1 MIFFLIGYFCG
12 IGYFT
17 TATWSMA
24 IDLVVWT
31 LLFWGY
37 CLAEIAVGRKMEA
50 SEEGVS
56 MLMNFG
62 GGMAG
67 GCSLFMFCWFFFGWN
82 RAIWWYFLF
91 LFLGWIPHF
100 IPGGYTLCLFL
111 LKKMGWIAPVLPS
124 WAMILV
130 IAMDVFS
137 LVATILAIIFWRT
150 SANKKNKLNR
160 YYSKR

>member
-17 TATWSMA
+17 TAKWSMG

-31 LLFWGY
+31 LLFWGAS
-37 CLAEIAVGRKMEA
+37 LVLIATGHKMEE
-50 SEEGVS
+50 SEKGLSLLTNLWV
-56 MLMNFG
+56 
-62 GGMAG
+62 GMTG

-82 RAIWWYFLF
+82 QVIWWYFLF
-91 LFLGWIPHF
+91 LFLGWILHF
-100 IPGGYTLCLFL
+100 IPGGYTLCLFRL
-111 LKKMGWIAPVLPS
+111 QKMGWIAPVLPS
-124 WAMILV
+124 WARVLV
-130 IAMDVFS
+130 ITMDVIS
-137 LVATILAIIFWRT
+137 LIAIIVAVVSWRT